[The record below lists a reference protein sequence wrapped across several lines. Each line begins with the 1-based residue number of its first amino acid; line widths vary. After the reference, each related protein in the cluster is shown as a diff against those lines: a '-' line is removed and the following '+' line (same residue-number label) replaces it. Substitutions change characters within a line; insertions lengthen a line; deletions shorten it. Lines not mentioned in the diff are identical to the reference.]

1 MTLLTRLRERR
12 LVLVTALAMAAIVW
26 TLNIHFM
33 AARAQPA
40 STETIR
46 LVKVGET
53 LFYIPESMIAS
64 FISGEEPKFDRTLP
78 LTTVIHARRV
88 VQLGFDNRDSRHPD
102 GNPRLPRPWQPG
114 FTDVH
119 LVDLSPGFSN
129 LTQADFE
136 RDYVRNG
143 NPLNTHFNCN
153 RSYFERDGF
162 DYCEVQRVVLRDV
175 WIKYRWAGRIVDPAT
190 WPEMD
195 RRVQRIVEWLATP
208 PERRPAMI
216 SD

>member
-1 MTLLTRLRERR
+1 MKTYSRWY
-12 LVLVTALAMAAIVW
+12 AAGVI
-26 TLNIHFM
+26 LIGFIMSAGAN
-33 AARAQPA
+33 QPQT
-40 STETIR
+40 SDQIR

-53 LFYIPESMIAS
+53 MLYIPESMIAS

-78 LTTVIHARRV
+78 LTTIINARRV
-88 VQLGFDNRDSRHPD
+88 VQLAFDNRDFRHPNGD
-102 GNPRLPRPWQPG
+102 PNRPLPWQLG

-136 RDYVRNG
+136 RDYVRDG
-143 NPLNTHFNCN
+143 QPLNTHFNCN
-153 RSYFERDGF
+153 RSYFGRDGF
-162 DYCEVQRVVLRDV
+162 DYCEVQRPVLRSV
-175 WIKYRWAGRIVDPAT
+175 RIKYRWAGRIVDPAT

-216 SD
+216 SGSKELR